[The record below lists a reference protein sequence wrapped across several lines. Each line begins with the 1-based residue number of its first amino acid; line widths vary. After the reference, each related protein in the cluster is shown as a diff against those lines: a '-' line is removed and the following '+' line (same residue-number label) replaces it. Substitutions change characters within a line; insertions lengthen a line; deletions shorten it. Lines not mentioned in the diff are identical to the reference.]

1 MDDSWSSLITTSL
14 AHFAND
20 GGGYVFITLLP
31 VLPIPGT
38 FLIGSLGALQ
48 NLFSVIS
55 SPIIGKRAD
64 SGRDYGNLLAIG
76 LSLVGI
82 AVIGY
87 SVAIL
92 FTTGFSLFLF
102 LLPFAILGGIGSSF
116 YHPLGASVLYEK
128 WRDSS
133 LGRAMGINGAAG
145 SLGRAL
151 YPVIIVG
158 LVTYLTMPSV
168 VAIAFATFVI
178 AIVINHNFRRM
189 SFSKPKDL
197 VLGKNNRTPL
207 SAIIP
212 KIFGLTSVA
221 FTRGI
226 FAMGLVYW
234 LTLYLKNVRNFGYVL
249 DGAVFSLV
257 LAMAVLGQPTFGYLA
272 DKIGRRLALGLSVLI
287 SALAMIGFLSLTNQ
301 ILSVFL
307 LAIFGFTA
315 LTGFP
320 LLLPIAISIAPKGTE
335 TMSSSIVWGVG
346 NVGGGAV
353 GPFLIGILAEPAFL
367 GSLAG
372 GFFVVIAIGLM
383 GLAIL
388 PFVPKVDARKIFP
401 PNS

>member
-31 VLPIPGT
+31 VLPIPST

-178 AIVINHNFRRM
+178 AIIINHNFRRM
-189 SFSKPKDL
+189 SFSKPKEL
-197 VLGKNNRTPL
+197 VLGQNNRTPL

-212 KIFGLTSVA
+212 KIIGLTSVA

-287 SALAMIGFLSLTNQ
+287 SALAMIGFLSVTNQ

-353 GPFLIGILAEPAFL
+353 GPFLIGILAGPAFI

-388 PFVPKVDARKIFP
+388 PFVPKVDTRKIFP